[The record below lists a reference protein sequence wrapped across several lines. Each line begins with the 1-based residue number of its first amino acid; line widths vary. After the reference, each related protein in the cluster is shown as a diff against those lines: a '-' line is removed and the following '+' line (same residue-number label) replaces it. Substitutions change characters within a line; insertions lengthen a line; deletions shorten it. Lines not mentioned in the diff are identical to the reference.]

1 MLKLH
6 EISLTEN
13 YDDQIASLKQTKTKK
28 HITELQCCMRKN
40 KCF

>member
-13 YDDQIASLKQTKTKK
+13 YDDQIASLKQTKTYYRTTMLYAEK
-28 HITELQCCMRKN
+28 
-40 KCF
+40 